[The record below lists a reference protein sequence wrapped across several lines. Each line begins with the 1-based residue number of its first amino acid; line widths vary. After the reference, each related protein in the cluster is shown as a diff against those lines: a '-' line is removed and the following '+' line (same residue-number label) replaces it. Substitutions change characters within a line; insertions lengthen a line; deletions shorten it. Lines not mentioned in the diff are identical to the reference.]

1 MSRLTQTERAE
12 VFRLAT
18 RSLVNWYADEMAAGM
33 NDAELK
39 SALERAL
46 GIFGGSGA
54 RGRLSITYTGA
65 GLRIWGG
72 WHTVNH
78 CVETPLFFGNGT
90 IAMAREV
97 YEICNPDDDQLS
109 LL

>member
-18 RSLVNWYADEMAAGM
+18 RSLVNWYADEMGAGM

-39 SALERAL
+39 AALERAL

-54 RGRLSITYTGA
+54 RGCLHVTYTGA

-72 WHTVNH
+72 WHIVNH
-78 CVETPLFFGNGT
+78 CVEAPLFSGNAT
-90 IAMAREV
+90 IAMAREI
-97 YEICNPDDDQLS
+97 YEIRNPDDDQLS